1 MSAKLEEVKMAKP
14 AQDTPKIL
22 GMPML
27 DGFSKFGQLMVCT
40 AGIFVFFVLYGY
52 TQEWIFKD
60 EQFKKF
66 GWYLTL
72 LQFFLYGIFAS
83 FEQAIVKHLVGPPKR
98 GDEETATMSTLDDEP
113 RVPHRHIPYKIYA
126 LVALLTVG
134 TIGCSN
140 ASLTYLNYPTQ
151 VIFKCCKLIPV
162 MIGGI
167 FIQGKKYG
175 FLDFSAAFLM
185 TIGLIF
191 FTLAD
196 VSLSPSFDMRGV
208 ALISLA
214 LLADACIGNVQ
225 ENAMKKLKASNA
237 EIIFYSYLMG
247 SAYLFLG
254 LVLTNQFIE
263 PMRFVMERPT
273 LLVRIFVF
281 AFSGYIGL
289 QFVLALVRIFGA
301 FIAVTVTTCRKALS
315 IIVSFMFFTKPF
327 TIQYVWSGMI
337 VVFGIFLNVYSKNR
351 SRNNERPLGFKE
363 VINCIK
369 WLLRLSSDGS
379 IGKTT
384 RVKYQEKRLENV

>member
-1 MSAKLEEVKMAKP
+1 
-14 AQDTPKIL
+14 
-22 GMPML
+22 
-27 DGFSKFGQLMVCT
+27 
-40 AGIFVFFVLYGY
+40 
-52 TQEWIFKD
+52 
-60 EQFKKF
+60 
-66 GWYLTL
+66 
-72 LQFFLYGIFAS
+72 
-83 FEQAIVKHLVGPPKR
+83 
-98 GDEETATMSTLDDEP
+98 
-113 RVPHRHIPYKIYA
+113 
-126 LVALLTVG
+126 
-134 TIGCSN
+134 
-140 ASLTYLNYPTQ
+140 
-151 VIFKCCKLIPV
+151 
-162 MIGGI
+162 
-167 FIQGKKYG
+167 
-175 FLDFSAAFLM
+175 
-185 TIGLIF
+185 
-191 FTLAD
+191 
-196 VSLSPSFDMRGV
+196 V

-384 RVKYQEKRLENV
+384 RVKYQEKRLENVWELYIYIYIGGSTKFPYISFICMTFM